1 MKPNLA
7 QLRRLVGNPDAYAL
21 QQLDGTYRPVR
32 EKLGNGILNAHLRGD
47 ITVGTYI
54 GRNIRTEDE
63 QHEAVARTLVFD
75 SDVGDGSL
83 DEVQA
88 VREALRSLG
97 VPTSSMGIEFSG
109 KKGHHL
115 WVLLANERWNGELRR
130 VGRAALAL
138 AGLDMEV
145 FPKQDELHDLGNL
158 VKLPGGVHRVS
169 GLSNNFVDRVPFPLP
184 QSQWERVVAV
194 LPPEVAARSSRQWE
208 SRFPCMEHIQEGVS
222 EGGRNNQLF
231 HLAAMLRRHGV
242 SPENVRLVLRNTNE
256 KCEPP
261 LDDWE
266 LESLL
271 NNEGGPICSQLP
283 GNVQSAC
290 GENCLRARRQ
300 GLQVQPNQLR
310 YAAEGE
316 TVVVKLAKEV
326 GKTALI
332 EHPDLDGTAKGR
344 VRG

>member
-21 QQLDGTYRPVR
+21 QQSDGTYRPMR
-32 EKLGNGILNAHLRGD
+32 ERLGNHVLNAHLRGE

-75 SDVGDGSL
+75 SDVGEGSL
-83 DEVQA
+83 QEVFDIA
-88 VREALRSLG
+88 EALTSLG
-97 VPTSSMGIEFSG
+97 VPANSMGVEFSG

-138 AGLDMEV
+138 TGLDMEV
-145 FPKQDELHDLGNL
+145 FPKQDEVKDLGNL
-158 VKLPGGVHRVS
+158 VKLPGGIHRVS
-169 GLSNNFVDRVPFPLP
+169 GKPNNFIDRIPFPMP
-184 QSQWERVVAV
+184 QAAWERVVAV

-231 HLAAMLRRHGV
+231 HLSAMLRRHGV
-242 SPENVRLVLRNTNE
+242 SPENVRLVLQNVNA
-256 KCEPP
+256 KCDPP

-271 NNEGGPICSQLP
+271 EHDAGPICGQLP
-283 GNVQSAC
+283 SDVQAAC